1 MEGWIRERMGKG
13 GKDRIMDK
21 GEDEEGERWERERWM
36 NRRVDK
42 GEDGERGVGRGMVK
56 RVGGMEEMI
65 EGERKDK
72 K

>member
-1 MEGWIRERMGKG
+1 M
-13 GKDRIMDK
+13 
-21 GEDEEGERWERERWM
+21 
-36 NRRVDK
+36 DK